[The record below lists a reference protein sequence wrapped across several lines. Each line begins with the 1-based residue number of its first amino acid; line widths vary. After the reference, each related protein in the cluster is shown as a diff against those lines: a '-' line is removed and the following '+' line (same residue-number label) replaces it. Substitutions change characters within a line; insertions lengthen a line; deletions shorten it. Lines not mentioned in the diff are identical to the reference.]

1 MGAILAETHNDASNT
16 RKFKQLPRL
25 QPDSAILSMLHIVEL
40 LSKTDEKASKSWFET
55 TKWAHDVLVGGG
67 EAGFYARINQ

>member
-1 MGAILAETHNDASNT
+1 
-16 RKFKQLPRL
+16 
-25 QPDSAILSMLHIVEL
+25 MLNIVEL
-40 LSKTDEKASKSWFET
+40 LKGVDEEGSKSWFES

>member
-1 MGAILAETHNDASNT
+1 
-16 RKFKQLPRL
+16 
-25 QPDSAILSMLHIVEL
+25 MLHIVEL

-67 EAGFYARINQ
+67 EAGFFARINQ